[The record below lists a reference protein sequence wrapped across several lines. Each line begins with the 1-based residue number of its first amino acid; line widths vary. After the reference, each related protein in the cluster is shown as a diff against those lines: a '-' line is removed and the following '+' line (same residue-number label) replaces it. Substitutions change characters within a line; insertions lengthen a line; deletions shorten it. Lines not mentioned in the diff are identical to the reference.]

1 MKESVIEDDPIVQA
15 EQVGILVKQSL
26 TDSFIVER
34 RIKHFRQTS
43 LQWVVIAS
51 HQTLL
56 VVLIAREQRSHNFH
70 HAFHSLGRKHLHQEE
85 EVGLDE
91 SHVTI
96 IGFQERSRKLLIF
109 FRMVMVPTSKGKNV
123 QLVCRNLGFLLLAV
137 LLVKSFVVF
146 YGI

>member
-1 MKESVIEDDPIVQA
+1 MKVSVIEDDPIVQA
-15 EQVGILVKQSL
+15 EQIGVLVKQSL

-56 VVLIAREQRSHNFH
+56 VMHIAREQRDHDFH
-70 HAFHSLGRKHLHQEE
+70 HAFHSLGRKHLHKEE
-85 EVGLDE
+85 EVSLDE

-96 IGFQERSRKLLIF
+96 VGFLERSRKLLIF
-109 FRMVMVPTSKGKNV
+109 FRMAIVPTSKGKNV
-123 QLVCRNLGFLLLAV
+123 QFVSRYLGLLLLAV
-137 LLVKSFVVF
+137 LLVEPLS
-146 YGI
+146 